1 MSRSLLP
8 ALRGFARARRGSAS
22 IELALGAVALIS
34 VSALCFDLYARIKA
48 DTAGARM
55 AITMADYVSRDAA
68 PDGAQMTALGA
79 FLHAHELGV
88 PADLVYVITA
98 IRQPSGDPLPAVEV
112 LWSDDSI
119 RIGDPA
125 TTEALASSCAQH
137 VTADASPNLPDDFTP
152 MSEGEV
158 LVIAEVCARLTREG
172 SLTGRFI
179 TGDIYRLHALP
190 ARDPNQPPA
199 EPSYAETGPEE
210 GSETIA
216 ALGAGH
222 LGGTGAAVC
231 RVWQASGMTPGAV

>member
-1 MSRSLLP
+1 MFRSLLP
-8 ALRGFARARRGSAS
+8 ALRGFARGRRGSAS

-34 VSALCFDLYARIKA
+34 ASALCFDLYARIKA

-55 AITMADYVSRDAA
+55 AITMADYVSRDTA
-68 PDGAQMTALGA
+68 PDGAQMTALGE

-98 IRQPSGDPLPAVEV
+98 IRQPAGDPLPEV

-125 TTEALASSCAQH
+125 TTEALASSCARH
-137 VTADASPNLPDDFTP
+137 VTADASPSLPDDFTP
-152 MSEGEV
+152 MSVGEV
-158 LVIAEVCARLTREG
+158 LVIAEVCARLSREG
-172 SLTGRFI
+172 SLTGRFV

-190 ARDPNQPPA
+190 ARDPSEPPA
-199 EPSYAETGPEE
+199 KPSYVETGPEE
-210 GSETIA
+210 GEETIA

-222 LGGTGAAVC
+222 PGRAGAAAC
-231 RVWQASGMTPGAV
+231 RVCQASGMAPGAV

>member
-8 ALRGFARARRGSAS
+8 ALRGFARARRGSVS
-22 IELALGAVALIS
+22 IELALGAVALVS

-55 AITMADYVSRDAA
+55 AMTMADYVSRDAA

-98 IRQPSGDPLPAVEV
+98 IRQPVRELSSDPLPAVKL

-125 TTEALASSCAQH
+125 TTKALASSCARH
-137 VTADASPNLPDDFTP
+137 VTADASPKLPDDFTP
-152 MSEGEV
+152 MSVGEV

-199 EPSYAETGPEE
+199 EPSYAET
-210 GSETIA
+210 ETTA
-216 ALGAGH
+216 ALSTGR
-222 LGGTGAAVC
+222 LGGIGTAVEPAEPPALLAAS
-231 RVWQASGMTPGAV
+231 A